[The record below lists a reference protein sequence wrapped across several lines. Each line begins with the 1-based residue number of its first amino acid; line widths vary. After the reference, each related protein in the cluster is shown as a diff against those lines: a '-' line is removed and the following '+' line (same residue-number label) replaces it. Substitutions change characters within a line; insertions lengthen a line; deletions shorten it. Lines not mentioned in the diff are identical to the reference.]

1 LNSQYVIQEL
11 ILLGEI
17 ELHIWSQSF
26 SGRGHWFLNI
36 LSHLAGE
43 KNQGIRNEEKI
54 IYSYISLQI
63 ISKGYAKILE
73 TLKTF
78 PLLFSTFSFPFSI
91 FTIIHSFEKKN

>member
-1 LNSQYVIQEL
+1 VK
-11 ILLGEI
+11 
-17 ELHIWSQSF
+17 
-26 SGRGHWFLNI
+26 
-36 LSHLAGE
+36 